1 MEDTVTTGPVSFDD
15 VVRAIGDSDTGETN
29 AAKLRTVI
37 GRGSYATIQKHLDA
51 IRAQRARALQ
61 PAEVKTPDAPPELL
75 SMWGAAVAVAVAQV
89 RTRLDSVVQE
99 RDSLVQALTASRGDA
114 QALASELEGMAARA
128 EAADAAMDQQIIK
141 SHVLAEE
148 RAQAMQAMQAQAQQA
163 LQTQKE
169 AAAQEVAALRQE
181 LITVKHAQ
189 ELERAQHAAAVAG
202 LRGELDRLVN
212 NLADMRAG
220 LGAGRLV

>member
-1 MEDTVTTGPVSFDD
+1 MEDAVATGPVTFDD
-15 VVRAIGDSDTGETN
+15 VVRAIGDGDPGETN
-29 AAKLRTVI
+29 AAKLRTII

-51 IRAQRARALQ
+51 IRSRRAQALQ
-61 PAEVKTPDAPPELL
+61 PAEIKTPEAPPELL

-89 RTRLDSVVQE
+89 RTRLDSVVQD
-99 RDSLVQALTASRGDA
+99 RDSLAQALTSSRGDA
-114 QALASELEGMAARA
+114 QALAGELEGMVAQADAARA
-128 EAADAAMDQQIIK
+128 DMAKLHAEAAE
-141 SHVLAEE
+141 H
-148 RAQAMQAMQAQAQQA
+148 AQALLAQTAAHAQTLQAHQD
-163 LQTQKE
+163 